1 MVARAQRGREG
12 RASLLPEGL
21 SQDTEPTF
29 NRASLLA
36 LASMD
41 YEAALEQLYG
51 LERIGIKLGLD
62 NIRKL
67 LALLGNPHRGLKAV
81 HVTGTNGKGSVSAS
95 TASILRKAGHRVG
108 LYTSPHLVHF
118 NERVRVDGVPI
129 ADADVLR
136 LWSGMQPAIEAMV
149 AERSIYRPTF
159 FEVTTALAFEYFRE
173 REVDVAVVEVGM
185 GGRMDATNVIDGLVS
200 VITRV
205 GLEHTEH
212 LGRTVD
218 RIAREKAGIIKPTS
232 RAVTVDQE
240 VLPVI
245 KERCSEVHAPLT
257 VVGRDVI
264 AERLSQDL
272 RGQQV
277 RVRGDF
283 GELVVRTPL
292 LGSFQVENVGAA
304 IAAAIELRKPGIAIP
319 DEAIVDGIAGTH
331 WPARMQ
337 ILREKPLVLVDGAHN
352 GPAAEAVSA
361 AYSELFPGR
370 KCLLVTG
377 ILSDKDLPRI
387 AAALGPHA
395 SHVYACRP
403 KSHRAYQPE
412 EVATAF
418 RPFAPVE
425 VVPHVAAAIDAALHA
440 ASPDDIVFIAGSIY
454 TAGEALEHLNA
465 RP

>member
-1 MVARAQRGREG
+1 
-12 RASLLPEGL
+12 
-21 SQDTEPTF
+21 
-29 NRASLLA
+29 
-36 LASMD
+36 MD
-41 YEAALEQLYG
+41 YEGTLEQLYR

-67 LALLGNPHRGLKAV
+67 LALLGDPQRGLKAV

-95 TASILRKAGHRVG
+95 VASVLRKASHRVG
-108 LYTSPHLVHF
+108 LYTSPHLVRF
-118 NERVRVDGVPI
+118 NERIRVDGACIP
-129 ADADVLR
+129 DADVLR
-136 LWSGMQPAIEAMV
+136 LWSGMQPAIETMV
-149 AERSIYRPTF
+149 AERSIYHPTF
-159 FEVTTALAFEYFRE
+159 FEVATAMALEYFRE

-212 LGRTVD
+212 LGRTVE

-240 VLPVI
+240 ALPAIV
-245 KERCSEVHAPLT
+245 EWCRQVHAPLT

-264 AERLSQDL
+264 AERISQDL
-272 RGQQV
+272 KGQRV
-277 RVRGDF
+277 RVRGAF
-283 GELVVRTPL
+283 GEFEVCTRL
-292 LGSFQVENVGAA
+292 LGSFQVENMGIAVAA
-304 IAAAIELRKPGIAIP
+304 SLELRNAGIPVA
-319 DEAIVDGIAGTH
+319 DRAVVDGIAATE
-331 WPARMQ
+331 WPARLQ
-337 ILREKPLVLVDGAHN
+337 VLREKPLVLVDGAHN
-352 GPAAEAVSA
+352 GPAAEAVGA

-370 KCLLVTG
+370 KCLLVAG

-395 SHVYACRP
+395 SRVYACRP
-403 KSHRAYQPE
+403 KSHRAYTPE
-412 EVATAF
+412 EVASAF
-418 RPFAPVE
+418 RPFAPAE
-425 VVPHVAAAIDAALHA
+425 VVPPVGAAIDAALRA

-454 TAGEALEHLNA
+454 TAGEALEHLGA